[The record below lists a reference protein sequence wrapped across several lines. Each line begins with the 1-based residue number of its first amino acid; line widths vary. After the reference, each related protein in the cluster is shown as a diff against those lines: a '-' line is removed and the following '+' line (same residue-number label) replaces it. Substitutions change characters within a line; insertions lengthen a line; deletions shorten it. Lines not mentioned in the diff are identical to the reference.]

1 MDKAWVKTMFEKMG
15 QIGKVDRGYNRLAYS
30 AADWEAKE
38 MIMGTMREM
47 GLEVRMDA
55 VGNIFGRL
63 EGSDKSAPVVAAG
76 SHVDTVPGGGNYDG
90 SVGVIGALC
99 AVKRLQTMG
108 VMKNPVEV
116 WVFAGHESSR
126 FGFAHLGSRSICG
139 TAEPE
144 KWSKLKD
151 PTGNTVPQALS
162 LRGLQF
168 DRLAEAKRNSA
179 ELKSFIELH
188 IEQGPVLE
196 EAKVAVGIVTD
207 IAAPIR
213 LAIKIHGTPAH
224 SGTTPMNARHDALV
238 TAANIVSAVRG
249 YSAAAASEGI
259 VGTVGMMKV
268 SPNAMNVVPG
278 YVEMWIDVRG
288 VDFTSVTNVIAQ
300 IRSSAEKFAKAEG
313 TRLETDVISS
323 ARAVHLDD
331 NLMSIVEKSCE
342 KLQISHIRMIGGGG
356 HDSQNIA
363 QIVPTIVIHIPC
375 RDGVSHAPEEYAA
388 IDDIMAGIDV
398 MTDTM
403 VQLANESKE
412 EGK

>member
-1 MDKAWVKTMFEKMG
+1 MDKAWVEMMLRKMG
-15 QIGKVDRGYNRLAYS
+15 TIGKVDQGYNRLAYS

-47 GLEVRMDA
+47 GLAVRMDA
-55 VGNIFGRL
+55 AGNIFGRL
-63 EGSDKSAPVVAAG
+63 EGRDKSALVVAAG
-76 SHVDTVPGGGNYDG
+76 SHVDTVPGGGNFDG

-139 TAEPE
+139 TADPE
-144 KWSKLKD
+144 KWSNLKD
-151 PTGNTVPQALS
+151 PTGNTVPQVLA

-168 DRLAEAKRNSA
+168 NKLGEAKRNPA
-179 ELKSFIELH
+179 ELRSFMELH
-188 IEQGPVLE
+188 IEQGPILE
-196 EAKVAVGIVTD
+196 KEKIAIGIVTD

-213 LAIKIHGTPAH
+213 LAIKIYGVPAH

-238 TAANIVSAVRG
+238 TAANIVLAVRG
-249 YSAAAASEGI
+249 YSTAAASEGV

-288 VDFTSVTNVIAQ
+288 VDFETVTAAIEQ
-300 IRSSAEKFAKAEG
+300 IKSSAVDFASAEG
-313 TRLETDVISS
+313 TWIETDIISS
-323 ARAVHLDD
+323 AKAVHLDD
-331 NLMSIVEKSCE
+331 NLMKIVAKSCE
-342 KLQISHIRMIGGGG
+342 KLNISYTHMIGGGG

-363 QIVPTIVIHIPC
+363 QIAPTIVIHIPC
-375 RDGVSHAPEEYAA
+375 RDGISHAPEEYAA
-388 IDDIMAGIDV
+388 IDDIMAGIEV
-398 MTDTM
+398 MTDAM
-403 VQLANESKE
+403 FQLANESQE
-412 EGK
+412 EEK